1 MCGGKTIS
9 WVATDEAKT
18 TKRVLRTALFLVL
31 TISLIFALLFFRNSG
46 NASNELKHIN
56 VSCVGDSITELSGY
70 PAALQTMLGKDYS
83 VGNFGV
89 SGSTVSTNSKMAY
102 IEQSAFQEA
111 KDFQPSVVV
120 IMLGTNDAHS
130 YQSTIDF
137 GTDYMNLVNEYQ
149 SLDNQ
154 PEILLV
160 EPPPI
165 YDNDLD
171 LSGTKLQKDI
181 VPVIDQIA
189 DELNLPVVDVN
200 FALTNHPEYFIDD
213 GVHPNPEGAVAIAN
227 EIWEAFAFNVELA
240 DVSMG
245 ELITSFTS

>member
-1 MCGGKTIS
+1 MYGGKIIA
-9 WVATDEAKT
+9 WVATDEVKT
-18 TKRVLRTALFLVL
+18 TKRVLRTALFLVFA
-31 TISLIFALLFFRNSG
+31 ISLIFALLFLRNSG
-46 NASNELKHIN
+46 NVSNELKHIN

-70 PAALQTMLGKDYS
+70 TAELQTMLGKDYS
-83 VGNFGV
+83 VRNFGV
-89 SGSTVSTNSKMAY
+89 SGSTISTNSKMAY

-137 GTDYMNLVNEYQ
+137 GTDYMHLVNEFQ
-149 SLDNQ
+149 FLASQ

-165 YDNDLD
+165 YDNELD
-171 LSGTKLQKDI
+171 LIGTKLQEDI
-181 VPVIDQIA
+181 IPVIYQIA

-200 FALTNHPEYFIDD
+200 LALANHPEYFIDD

-240 DVSMG
+240 DVPTG
-245 ELITSFTS
+245 DLITSFTS

>member
-1 MCGGKTIS
+1 
-9 WVATDEAKT
+9 VTDEVTT
-18 TKRVLRTALFLVL
+18 TKGVLRIALFLFF
-31 TISLIFALLFFRNSG
+31 TISLICIPLFLRNSG
-46 NASNELKHIN
+46 NASNELKHIS

-70 PAALQTMLGKDYS
+70 PTELQTMLGKDYS

-89 SGSTVSTNSKMAY
+89 SGSTVSTNSKKPY
-102 IEQSAFQEA
+102 VEQSAFQEA

-137 GTDYMNLVNEYQ
+137 GTDYMNLVNAYQ
-149 SLDNQ
+149 SLASQ

-165 YDNDLD
+165 YDNELD
-171 LSGTKLQKDI
+171 LSGTKLQEEI
-181 VPVIDQIA
+181 IPVIDQIA
-189 DELNLPVVDVN
+189 DELNLQVVDVN
-200 FALTNHPEYFIDD
+200 LALTNHPEYFIDD

-240 DVSMG
+240 DVTMG
-245 ELITSFTS
+245 DLIMSFTS

>member
-1 MCGGKTIS
+1 M
-9 WVATDEAKT
+9 KT
-18 TKRVLRTALFLVL
+18 TKRVLRTALFLVF
-31 TISLIFALLFFRNSG
+31 TISLIYAPLFLRNSG
-46 NASNELKHIN
+46 NASNELRHFN

-70 PAALQTMLGKDYS
+70 PIKLQTMLGKDYS

-89 SGSTVSTNSKMAY
+89 SGSTVSTNSKKPY
-102 IEQSAFQEA
+102 VEQSAFQEA

-137 GTDYMNLVNEYQ
+137 GIDYMNLVNEYQ
-149 SLDNQ
+149 SLASQ

-160 EPPPI
+160 QPPPL
-165 YDNDLD
+165 YDNELD
-171 LSGTKLQKDI
+171 LLGTKLQEDI
-181 VPVIDQIA
+181 IPVIDQIA

-200 FALTNHPEYFIDD
+200 LVLTNHPEYFVDD

-227 EIWEAFAFNVELA
+227 EIWEAFAFNLELA
-240 DVSMG
+240 DVPMG
-245 ELITSFTS
+245 ELITNFTS